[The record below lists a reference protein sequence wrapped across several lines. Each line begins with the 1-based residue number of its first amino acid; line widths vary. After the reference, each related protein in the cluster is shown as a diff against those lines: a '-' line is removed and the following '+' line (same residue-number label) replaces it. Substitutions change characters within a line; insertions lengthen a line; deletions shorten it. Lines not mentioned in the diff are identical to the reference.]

1 MEQNKMFTRISTL
14 LILIFLAACS
24 TPPVPPTNAQSTD
37 TAQNPATTPA
47 AEAAGTL
54 EGNHPVAGQGLCTN
68 LYYPVRQGATWTYKS
83 TGGPAGEYSFTDT
96 VTSAREDGFT
106 LSTQIGDITRTQE
119 WVCTAEG
126 LAALQLGG
134 APAAMLNSQNIQLN
148 LDISNATGVT
158 FPIQLNPGDQ
168 WQQTMD
174 VQGNVTMMNQEAEAT
189 GNAQMNFSAIGN
201 ESVTVPAG
209 TFDALKVAVNVT
221 LNVDATYEGITL
233 PVSFSGDY
241 TYWFAPNVGWV
252 KASGTGNVLG
262 SSFSDT
268 TELQSYSIP

>member
-1 MEQNKMFTRISTL
+1 MEQNKMFTRIRTL

-37 TAQNPATTPA
+37 IAQNPAATPA

-54 EGNHPVAGQGLCTN
+54 EGNPPVAGQGLCTN

-119 WVCTAEG
+119 WACTAEG

-158 FPIQLNPGDQ
+158 FPIQLHPGDQ

-221 LNVDATYEGITL
+221 LNVNATYEGITL

-252 KASGTGNVLG
+252 KASGTGTVLG

>member
-1 MEQNKMFTRISTL
+1 
-14 LILIFLAACS
+14 
-24 TPPVPPTNAQSTD
+24 
-37 TAQNPATTPA
+37 
-47 AEAAGTL
+47 
-54 EGNHPVAGQGLCTN
+54 
-68 LYYPVRQGATWTYKS
+68 
-83 TGGPAGEYSFTDT
+83 
-96 VTSAREDGFT
+96 
-106 LSTQIGDITRTQE
+106 
-119 WVCTAEG
+119 
-126 LAALQLGG
+126 
-134 APAAMLNSQNIQLN
+134 
-148 LDISNATGVT
+148 
-158 FPIQLNPGDQ
+158 
-168 WQQTMD
+168 MD
-174 VQGNVTMMNQEAEAT
+174 VEGDVTMMNQEAQAT
-189 GNAQMNFSAIGN
+189 GTAQMNFSAMGN